1 MPIQVSEFAMFSRR
15 ECIVRLL
22 TLPGLAGLAARGAA
36 ETAAKVTKAATHY
49 RERPNNMQMC
59 GMCKFYIPRG
69 GQAGSSMM
77 GGQTGPGMMGG
88 HMGPG
93 MMGAGSCELVE
104 GRISPMGW
112 CDLYRPISG

>member
-1 MPIQVSEFAMFSRR
+1 VFSRR

-22 TLPGLAGLAARGAA
+22 TLPGVAGFARGAA
-36 ETAAKVTKAATHY
+36 ETAAKVTKAAVHY
-49 RERPNNMQMC
+49 RDRPNNMQMC

-69 GQAGSSMM
+69 GQAGSGMM
-77 GGQTGPGMMGG
+77 GGQMGPGMMGG
-88 HMGPG
+88 HMRPG